1 MKKYKLLIIIE
12 IFIFLL
18 SLNVKADT
26 FDFTRKGSITIDI
39 IDSDSKPLTDLEL
52 TLYKIGEAYEEDYN
66 LSFKYVSELNSCKVL
81 VNDITTGNVDDVYS
95 CLTNKKIEKIT
106 NKTDK
111 NGSVKF
117 SNLELGLYLV
127 EQTNKIDGYNKLD
140 KFIIML
146 PNITSDGYEYNVKAT
161 PKCEIEKF
169 IDITIKKVWNSG
181 NSKIPRVISV
191 ELYKGDELIQLVNLS
206 IYNNWEYTLT
216 NLPASDEYYVK
227 EYNILPDYVVTY
239 KRIDNTFIVT
249 NTNTL
254 VQTGQNTLIIE
265 ILCFTGLICL
275 LVGIVLNRIK
285 HEKN

>member
-1 MKKYKLLIIIE
+1 MKKNKLLIIIG

-26 FDFTRKGSITIDI
+26 FDFTKKGSITIDV
-39 IDSDSKPLTDLEL
+39 IDDNSKPLTDLEL
-52 TLYKIGEAYEEDYN
+52 TLYKIGEAYEKDHN

-81 VNDITTGNVDDVYS
+81 INDITTSNVDEVYS
-95 CLTNKKIEKIT
+95 CLKDKNIEKIT

-111 NGSVKF
+111 NGSIKF
-117 SNLELGLYLV
+117 SNLSLGLYLV
-127 EQTNKIDGYNKLD
+127 EQTNKIEGYNKLD

-146 PNITSDGYEYNVKAT
+146 PNITNNGYEYDVHST

-191 ELYKGDELIQLVNLS
+191 ELFKGEELIQLVNLS
-206 IYNNWEYTLT
+206 IYN
-216 NLPASDEYYVK
+216 VK
-227 EYNILPDYVVTY
+227 EFNILPDYVVTY

-275 LVGIVLNRIK
+275 LIGVVLNRIK
-285 HEKN
+285 HEKD